1 MDLAFPFVPEGIMDE
16 IRTDR
21 RADARAARFEHPTPP
36 RRRVIAVGKR
46 ENGRWKVRTSLWR
59 YLVSTAIS
67 Q

>member
-1 MDLAFPFVPEGIMDE
+1 MDE
-16 IRTDR
+16 TRNDR
-21 RADARAARFEHPTPP
+21 AAARAPRFEHPTPP

>member
-1 MDLAFPFVPEGIMDE
+1 MDE
-16 IRTDR
+16 TRANQRTV
-21 RADARAARFEHPTPP
+21 ARAARFEHPTPP

>member
-1 MDLAFPFVPEGIMDE
+1 MDE
-16 IRTDR
+16 TRANQRT
-21 RADARAARFEHPTPP
+21 DARAARFEHPTPP
-36 RRRVIAVGKR
+36 RKRVIAVGKR

>member
-1 MDLAFPFVPEGIMDE
+1 MDE
-16 IRTDR
+16 TRTSN
-21 RADARAARFEHPTPP
+21 RAENRAARYQHPTPP

-59 YLVSTAIS
+59 YLVSTGIS

>member
-1 MDLAFPFVPEGIMDE
+1 MNQ
-16 IRTDR
+16 IRTNIEPKP
-21 RADARAARFEHPTPP
+21 APRFEHPTPP

-59 YLVSTAIS
+59 YLLSTAVS

>member
-1 MDLAFPFVPEGIMDE
+1 MSQ
-16 IRTDR
+16 IRTND
-21 RADARAARFEHPTPP
+21 RADTRAPRYEHPTPP

-59 YLVSTAIS
+59 YLLSTAIS

>member
-1 MDLAFPFVPEGIMDE
+1 MNET
-16 IRTDR
+16 RTNN
-21 RADARAARFEHPTPP
+21 RAETRAPRFEHPTPP

>member
-1 MDLAFPFVPEGIMDE
+1 MDE
-16 IRTDR
+16 TRTNQH
-21 RADARAARFEHPTPP
+21 ATARAPRFEHPTPP

-59 YLVSTAIS
+59 YLLSTAVS